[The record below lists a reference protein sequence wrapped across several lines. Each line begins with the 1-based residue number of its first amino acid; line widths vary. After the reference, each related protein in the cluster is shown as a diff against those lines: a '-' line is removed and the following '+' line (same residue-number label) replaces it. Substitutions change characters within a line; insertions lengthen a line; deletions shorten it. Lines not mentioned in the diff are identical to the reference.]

1 MFEIFNPK
9 SEVPFVRWG
18 RYTVALSILL
28 MVLSAVL
35 LFKPGFNLALDF
47 TGGSLIELTFEKPV
61 ELAKVR
67 EVLEENGYGHAVVQT
82 FGGTREVLVRLAPR
96 ESDENPRELGLAVH
110 DALAK
115 AGMPS
120 EIKRNE
126 FVGPQIGEELSSDGL
141 LAIFMVLMGILL
153 YIAARFQFKF
163 GGAAVIGEI
172 HDVLVTAGIFVLT
185 GRELDVTVLAGFLA
199 VAGYSIN
206 DKVVV
211 FDRIR
216 EMFRAASRL
225 TPAEVVDRSINTTL
239 SRTIMTALTTALAML
254 GLFLFGGPSV
264 ENFALV
270 MLIGIVVGTLSSIF
284 FSAQLL
290 LVFGVTKRDLMPKA
304 RDQSEL
310 ERRP

>member
-9 SEVPFVRWG
+9 ANLPFVRWG
-18 RYTVALSILL
+18 RYTIAVSVAL
-28 MVLSAVL
+28 MVLSVVL

-47 TGGSLIELTFEKPV
+47 TGGSLVELRFEQPV
-61 ELAKVR
+61 ELGKVR
-67 EVLEENGYGHAVVQT
+67 ATLERKGYGHAVVQT
-82 FGGTREVLVRLAPR
+82 FGGTRDVLVRLAPR
-96 ESDENPRELGLAVH
+96 ESDKNPRELGLAVH
-110 DALAK
+110 TALAE
-115 AGMPS
+115 AGMAA

-126 FVGPQIGEELSSDGL
+126 FVGPQVGEELSEDGL
-141 LAIFMVLMGILL
+141 LAIVMVLFGILL

-163 GGAAVIGEI
+163 GLAAIIGEI
-172 HDVLVTAGIFVLT
+172 HDVMVTAAIFVLT
-185 GRELDVTVLAGFLA
+185 GKELDTTVLAGFLA

-216 EMFRAASRL
+216 EMFRTTTKIEPR
-225 TPAEVVDRSINTTL
+225 EVVNRSINTTL
-239 SRTIMTALTTALAML
+239 SRTVMTALTTALAML
-254 GLFLFGGPSV
+254 GLFLFGGPSM

-290 LVFGVTKRDLMPKA
+290 LLFGVTKRDLMPKA